1 MVAATA
7 TGGGQGALSGQDGAG
22 ATHTH
27 MTATRN
33 TPCELI
39 EREYPLRVERY
50 AIAKD
55 TGGAGAFRG
64 GNGLIREL
72 SVTRGNATAV
82 VATSRVESGPWG
94 LARGSSG
101 PRSYLSSGHSDPNRH
116 LDARR
121 PRNSD

>member
-1 MVAATA
+1 MAPVPDATDSSKAGELGRREKSFGAGWMVAATA

-55 TGGAGAFRG
+55 TGGAGALGAATGSCANFR
-64 GNGLIREL
+64 
-72 SVTRGNATAV
+72 S
-82 VATSRVESGPWG
+82 
-94 LARGSSG
+94 LAAMQ
-101 PRSYLSSGHSDPNRH
+101 LQW
-116 LDARR
+116 
-121 PRNSD
+121 